1 MSLVDYLRVL
11 IRRGWIIAL
20 LALVA
25 AGSAYMIAQ
34 RQTVIYRSTQI
45 VVLQPSRADLGLS
58 ESIIRIMSSYAQI
71 LQGSNTAQTVIE
83 SLNLDILPDALRER
97 VSIEP
102 DTLRLTIRIDVN
114 DTDPEQANR
123 IAAAYAEFV
132 RSYQNERNQRGRR
145 EDRIDVV
152 TPDVARAGLYAPRPT
167 LAAVAG
173 AVLGILVGGVV
184 VFVLEFLENGVFRRR
199 DEIETTLRLNVLAAV
214 PADLDEGR

>member
-11 IRRGWIIAL
+11 IRRGWIIVL

-25 AGSAYMIAQ
+25 AGSAYWIAQ
-34 RQTVIYRSTQI
+34 RQTVVYRSTQL

-83 SLNLDILPDALRER
+83 ALNLDILPDALRER

-114 DTDPEQANR
+114 DTDPNQANL
-123 IAAAYAEFV
+123 IANAYADFV
-132 RSYQNERNQRGRR
+132 RNYQNERNQRGRR

-167 LAAVAG
+167 LAAIAG
-173 AVLGILVGGVV
+173 AVLGVLVGGVL
-184 VFVLEFLENGVFRRR
+184 VFVLEFLESGVFRRR
-199 DEIETTLRLNVLAAV
+199 DDIATTLRLDVLAAV
-214 PADLDEGR
+214 PADLD